1 MELDRFSRIF
11 RNAEIGSKPGLYVVK
26 QDGLPGRYKR
36 VYRCGAAGIR
46 SSGDGLG
53 TLASRMRTYHDYF
66 ANGGKVYAVMTIPRA
81 IYTGYVREDLRVTLR
96 LVGRVRCRTGRR
108 GFTRSSESVGCMC
121 WRVGVRRVNIMKVAC
136 ERFWRLCVACG

>member
-81 IYTGYVREDLRVTLR
+81 IYPGYVREDLSGKSEVQNREARFHEELR
-96 LVGRVRCRTGRR
+96 KRGVHVLRGRGERLAFSVV
-108 GFTRSSESVGCMC
+108 ES
-121 WRVGVRRVNIMKVAC
+121 KQ
-136 ERFWRLCVACG
+136 